1 MARLLSAFFPFWTV
15 AKVELQGLSDLLL
28 LLPKWG
34 IKRAMYSFF
43 RSIKTLK
50 LEKMPMQI
58 VGDMLCQSNHEKN
71 YFTNNWGCFLFCP
84 CSVDHNSLQLFSLG
98 YSPMALGHPTSRV
111 QSVVIFNFNLQH
123 LHEGG
128 SSGPWYHLV
137 IGFPKNRVEP

>member
-1 MARLLSAFFPFWTV
+1 MARLLSAGFPFWTV
-15 AKVELQGLSDLLL
+15 TKDEPQGLSDLLL

-43 RSIKTLK
+43 RSIQTLK
-50 LEKMPMQI
+50 FEKMPMQN
-58 VGDMLCQSNHEKN
+58 VSVMLCQSNHKKN
-71 YFTNNWGCFLFCP
+71 YFTNSRGCFLFCP
-84 CSVDHNSLQLFSLG
+84 CSVHHNSFQLFSLG
-98 YSPMALGHPTSRV
+98 YIPMALGHPTSRV

-137 IGFPKNRVEP
+137 IGLPENRVEL